1 MMNLIF
7 PNLAKHRTFCSAE
20 SLCYVSQLLVGWDD
34 SVPPVA
40 VLVRLKWEKLQALEE
55 GTFRLQA
62 CGTTQTS
69 TGWHASVFE
78 CLLGSSLKPARVSWR
93 ARGMPNISPR
103 FAKSA
108 LACIWSLSALCLLA
122 SLRISLGD
130 PQDVAETLL
139 ENSYLHT
146 HLLVHLHIP
155 VCAQTHTLSGGDMPR
170 QGMVAHSYMRLL
182 RQLCGC
188 TVLCVSGHIFDQH
201 L

>member
-122 SLRISLGD
+122 SLRISLETLRTW
-130 PQDVAETLL
+130 QRLCSRTLICTHICSYIYIFQFAHKHTHYLAETCPVKAW
-139 ENSYLHT
+139 S
-146 HLLVHLHIP
+146 HIP
-155 VCAQTHTLSGGDMPR
+155 TCD
-170 QGMVAHSYMRLL
+170 Y
-182 RQLCGC
+182 
-188 TVLCVSGHIFDQH
+188 
-201 L
+201 